1 MNEELNKSE
10 KINLFIK
17 LAGELLSKE
26 SMQKLVPV
34 LLKDCKVM
42 LDIGITGLH
51 GEPGYCTLS
60 SEEISSLMKELN
72 IEVTKSG
79 EFVILP
85 HSFKNSLND
94 WLLFTSPILET
105 EFHKVGT
112 FLNTFKSAL
121 ATVLLYS
128 L

>member
-17 LAGELLSKE
+17 LAGELLSTE

-34 LLKDCKVM
+34 LIKDCKVM

-94 WLLFTSPILET
+94 
-105 EFHKVGT
+105 
-112 FLNTFKSAL
+112 
-121 ATVLLYS
+121 
-128 L
+128 